1 MITYEEDQL
10 PVTQV
15 LVTVDDVS
23 REGGGQEPHDV
34 GEAVGNPEQS
44 SSKVGR
50 HVKMC
55 AHKPWIYIY
64 YKIQNLQKESEYD
77 KENNIDKVTFK
88 KCSLKNFAC

>member
-55 AHKPWIYIY
+55 AHKPWTY
-64 YKIQNLQKESEYD
+64 L
-77 KENNIDKVTFK
+77 V
-88 KCSLKNFAC
+88 